1 MTIKESRK
9 GLKAYK
15 DLQNLI
21 YYRSNNLTNKQRDKL
36 YDILSYLREMSEKAY
51 RQSIKLKIESEKN
64 Q

>member
-15 DLQNLI
+15 DLQNII

-51 RQSIKLKIESEKN
+51 RKSIKLKIESEKN